1 VSLELVTTLAS
12 IGTFVV
18 IAATAVAAFVQ
29 LRHLSGSNSI
39 TALTESREVL
49 ESAEFAA
56 AQRFVAFGLPEL
68 LKDPAVR
75 LRLTRSPIDEE
86 LRPLNVVGNFFEALG
101 SFVRH
106 GIVDRQIAVSLW
118 SAVVVRN
125 WELLG
130 PALAIM
136 RRSAGPALW
145 DQFEYLARI
154 SQEWLD
160 SHETAIIRPAPRT
173 CRSKTCGLK
182 PISAQPRSSASQE
195 GDPA

>member
-1 VSLELVTTLAS
+1 VSLELVATIAS
-12 IGTFVV
+12 IGTLLV

-49 ESAEFAA
+49 ESPEFAA
-56 AQRFVAFGLPEL
+56 AQRFVAFELPEL

-75 LRLTRSPIDEE
+75 LRLTRSPVDEE
-86 LRPLNVVGNFFEALG
+86 LRPVNVVGNFFESLG
-101 SFVRH
+101 TFVRH
-106 GIVDRQIAVSLW
+106 GIVDSQIAVTLW
-118 SAVVVRN
+118 SGVVVRN
-125 WELLG
+125 WQLLG

-136 RRSAGPALW
+136 RRTNGPGLW

-160 SHETAIIRPAPRT
+160 SHQDGDYPAGVAHMP
-173 CRSKTCGLK
+173 LK
-182 PISAQPRSSASQE
+182 DVWLEADQR
-195 GDPA
+195 